1 MNIYINFRGK
11 RIDNDKWVV
20 GDLIHTPSDECR
32 ILWFELKGEM
42 PLDVDYNS
50 FNELVDKKTVGL
62 MSNCSSESKED
73 LFDGDICIVSIEK
86 PRSSNYQGSN
96 SINCDFKVQ
105 LIFDGNKFY
114 FQNLQKGSAWKAWHT
129 RQMYSMDLSYI
140 RKIGNI
146 YDNPELLQ

>member
-62 MSNCSSESKED
+62 MSNCSSES
-73 LFDGDICIVSIEK
+73 
-86 PRSSNYQGSN
+86 NYQGSN